1 MVEDLKK
8 QYEILGLPEFADKEE
23 VEKRYSLL
31 LRRERS
37 RQKLEAPDEAS
48 SQENGLDF
56 EQVTA
61 AYKQILAYEDQK
73 FTEAFNEQEYGKY
86 KKLSGQAQKVDH
98 FWRYY
103 KYHTIG
109 AIAAVAL
116 LIYGIISFI
125 DHQEEKKRLASLPPV
140 DVSVMFMGTFG
151 MKENDDKFDRINDAL
166 LEAFPDWSRFD
177 SNIIFVPKDDMN
189 QMAYLQKATVIL
201 ATEIDD
207 LYVMDE
213 AMLHWIGQQ
222 GAFLDLGEEPML
234 APLLTEQNSK
244 KFAIQEDPTERIY
257 AVDLGQTE
265 FVNDVPVLGQNFYVG
280 IRINAKN
287 PEKAKQFLKHY
298 LEKAAQ

>member
-1 MVEDLKK
+1 MEDLKK

-125 DHQEEKKRLASLPPV
+125 DHQEEKKRLASLPPI

-177 SNIIFVPKDDMN
+177 SNIIFVPNDDMN

-234 APLLTEQNSK
+234 APFLTEQNSK

-287 PEKAKQFLKHY
+287 PEKAKEFLKHY
-298 LEKAAQ
+298 LE

>member
-1 MVEDLKK
+1 MEDLKK